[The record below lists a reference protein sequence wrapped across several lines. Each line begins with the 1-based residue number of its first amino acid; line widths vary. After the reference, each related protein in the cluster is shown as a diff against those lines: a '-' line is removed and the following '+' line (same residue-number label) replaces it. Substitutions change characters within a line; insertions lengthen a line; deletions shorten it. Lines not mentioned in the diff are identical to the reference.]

1 MKLDFVLNGKAITVP
16 DVPEDMLLVDL
27 LRTTLGLTGTKRG
40 CEDGVCGVCSVL
52 VDDKLTRS
60 CRTPVAGIAGR
71 TVTTIEGLGAPDGGL
86 SDLQQAFLDAGAVQC
101 GYCTPA
107 MVIAAEALL
116 RANPNPTREEIRRA
130 INPNLC
136 RCTGYQQ
143 IVDAIELTAKRRM
156 ENREWG
162 MANHESPTLLSPQ
175 PPQPVYVGS
184 SKLRNVDGPD
194 KVSGRAR
201 YVGDMKV
208 PGMLYAKVLR
218 SRLPHA
224 RIVRLDTGPALAVPG
239 VKAVITHA
247 DFVDHGNFGWPV
259 KDQYALA
266 YRKVRYVGEAI
277 AAVAAESE
285 AAAQAGVDAIVCE
298 LEALPVVSDMTRALD
313 PDAPMIPEKPATLTA
328 GGVGAG
334 NLCDRHIV
342 RNGDP
347 APILAECATVLDE
360 TYTFPHQEHAY
371 LETEGVLAIPE
382 PDGGVT
388 LYANNQSP
396 FINRDNAAALLG
408 LPARLVRVIQPPVG
422 GSFGGKDDILYQ
434 TSAQAAKLA
443 LLTGRPVRLV
453 LTRSE
458 SMAASYKRQAMQA
471 HLRLGA
477 DADGNLQA
485 AKVELLADSGAY
497 ASMTPLSS
505 WRATM
510 HAAGAYRY
518 RAVHVDTTAV
528 YTNNGYAGAFRGF
541 GNIQASAAAEM
552 AIDELAYRLGRDPLE
567 FRLQNC
573 LRQGDR
579 TMTGDLIDHE
589 VGLSACLEWV
599 REQSDWYRK
608 RASYA
613 EQAPEALRRRGIGVA
628 CYFHGSG
635 LGGEG
640 EDFAVST
647 LSIERDY
654 SLTLTS
660 GLTDYGQGSRT
671 VFTLLAAEVLGVN
684 IERVRILRPDT
695 HTAIDS
701 GPTVASRASLVGGN
715 AVRVA
720 AEKLLQQLNFAAAD
734 ALGCAPEQLVRV
746 GEAFVGP
753 DEEPLSFE
761 AVVDHARAMGLQ
773 LSTAGRWQ
781 IRPIKWDFKNGTG
794 EPYFCYV
801 FGALVAEVEVNM
813 KTGKTGVIGL
823 WAAHDAGKILY
834 PLGAL
839 GQFYGG
845 IVQGL
850 GYALTEHFRFE
861 NAIPQTLGLNTY
873 RIPRANDVPE
883 IVATYIQT
891 TLREGPFGAKNL
903 AEPVMIGAA
912 PAIANAVFHAT
923 GKRIRSLPII
933 PEKILERQ
941 DVLTFRRSNALK

>member
-1 MKLDFVLNGKAITVP
+1 MKLEFILNGGTVNLP
-16 DVPEDMLLVDL
+16 DVQEDTLLVDL
-27 LRTTLGLTGTKRG
+27 LRATLGLTGTKRG
-40 CEDGVCGVCSVL
+40 CEDGACGLCSVL
-52 VDDKLTRS
+52 VDDKLTKS
-60 CRTPVAGIAGR
+60 CRIPVVKIAGR
-71 TVTTIEGLGAPDGGL
+71 AVTTIEGLHAPDGGL

-101 GYCTPA
+101 GFCTPG

-116 RANPNPTREEIRRA
+116 RANPDPTREEIRRA

-143 IVDAIELTAKRRM
+143 IIDAIELAASRRHGVTASQRLSDS
-156 ENREWG
+156 
-162 MANHESPTLLSPQ
+162 ATSPAAAQPTTQTPQ
-175 PPQPVYVGS
+175 LVYVGS
-184 SKLRNVDGPD
+184 SKIRNVDGPD
-194 KVSGRAR
+194 KVSGRAK
-201 YVGDMKV
+201 YVGDMV
-208 PGMLYAKVLR
+208 LPGMLYAKVLR
-218 SRLPHA
+218 SAVPHA
-224 RIVRLDTGPALAVPG
+224 RIVRLDVSPALAVPG
-239 VKAVITHA
+239 VKAAITHA

-266 YRKVRYVGEAI
+266 YQKVRYVGDAI
-277 AAVAAESE
+277 AAVAAETE
-285 AAAQAGVDAIVCE
+285 AAAQAGIAAIVCE
-298 LEALPVVSDMTRALD
+298 LEELPVVSDMTRALD
-313 PDAPMIPEKPATLTA
+313 ADAPMIPDRPATMTTGDL
-328 GGVGAG
+328 GAG
-334 NLCDRHIV
+334 NLCDRHIL

-347 APILAECATVLDE
+347 GPILADCATVFEE
-360 TYTFPHQEHAY
+360 TYTFPYQEHVY

-396 FINRDNAAALLG
+396 FINRDNTAALLG

-443 LLTGRPVRLV
+443 LLTGRPVHLV
-453 LTRSE
+453 LSRSE
-458 SMAASYKRQAMQA
+458 SMVASYKRQAMQA
-471 HLRLGA
+471 RLRLGA

-485 AKVELLADSGAY
+485 AKVALLADSGAY
-497 ASMTPLSS
+497 ASMTPLAS

-510 HAAGAYRY
+510 HAAGVYRY
-518 RAVHVDTTAV
+518 QAVHVDTTAV

-541 GNIQASAAAEM
+541 GNVQAGAAAEM
-552 AIDELAYRLGRDPLE
+552 AIDELAYKLNRDPLE

-573 LRQGDR
+573 LRAGDA
-579 TMTGDLIDHE
+579 TMTGDPIDHE
-589 VGLSACLEWV
+589 VGLAACLEWV
-599 REQSDWYRK
+599 REQSDWEHK
-608 RASYA
+608 RAVYA
-613 EQAPEALRRRGIGVA
+613 AQPSDTLRRKGLGVA

-640 EDFAVST
+640 EDFSVST
-647 LSIERDY
+647 LQIEHDY
-654 SLTLTS
+654 SIDVTS

-671 VFTLLAAEVLGVN
+671 VFALLAAEVLGLDLDR
-684 IERVRILRPDT
+684 IRVLRPDT

-701 GPTVASRASLVGGN
+701 GPTVASRASIVGGN

-734 ALGCAPEQLVRV
+734 ALGCTPEQLVRN
-746 GEAFVGP
+746 GELFIGP

-773 LSTAGRWQ
+773 LSVEGRWQ
-781 IRPIKWDFKNGTG
+781 IRPIKWDFEKGTG

-801 FGALVAEVEVNM
+801 FGALVAEVEVNAQ
-813 KTGKTGVIGL
+813 TGRTRVTGI

-891 TLREGPFGAKNL
+891 SLREGPYGAKNL
-903 AEPVMIGAA
+903 AEPVMIGTA
-912 PAIANAVFHAT
+912 PAIANAVFQAT
-923 GKRIRSLPII
+923 GKRIRSLPIT
-933 PEKILERQ
+933 PEKVMGNL
-941 DVLTFRRSNALK
+941 

>member
-1 MKLDFVLNGKAITVP
+1 MKLEFILNGEAISLP
-16 DVPEDMLLVDL
+16 DVPEDMVLVDL
-27 LRTTLGLTGTKRG
+27 LRVRLGLTGTKRG

-52 VDDKLTRS
+52 VDDKLTKA
-60 CRTPVAGIAGR
+60 CRTPVANIAGR

-116 RANPNPTREEIRRA
+116 RINPHPTRAEIRHA

-143 IVDAIELTAKRRM
+143 IIEAIELAAQRRM
-156 ENREWG
+156 GESANSELRITHHASRLTDSESQNQESKIENRK
-162 MANHESPTLLSPQ
+162 
-175 PPQPVYVGS
+175 YVGS
-184 SKLRNVDGPD
+184 FTIRNVDGPD
-194 KVSGRAR
+194 KLTGRAK
-201 YVGDMKV
+201 YVGDMRV

-224 RIVRLDTGPALAVPG
+224 RILRLDTAPALAVPG

-277 AAVAAESE
+277 AAVAAETE

-313 PDAPMIPEKPATLTA
+313 ADAPLIPDRPATMTNGDL
-328 GGVGAG
+328 GAG

-347 APILAECATVLDE
+347 APLLAACAVRVDE

-396 FINRDNAAALLG
+396 FINRDNTAALLG
-408 LPARLVRVIQPPVG
+408 LPAHRVRVIQPPVG
-422 GSFGGKDDILYQ
+422 GAFGGKDDILYQ

-443 LLTGRPVRLV
+443 LLAGRPVRLV

-458 SMAASYKRQAMQA
+458 SMTASYKREAVQA

-477 DADGNLQA
+477 DANGNLQA
-485 AKVELLADSGAY
+485 AKVALLVDSGAY

-518 RAVHVDTTAV
+518 QAVHVDTTAV

-541 GNIQASAAAEM
+541 GNVQASAAAEM
-552 AIDELAYRLGRDPLE
+552 AVDELAGTLGRDPLE
-567 FRLQNC
+567 LRLQNC
-573 LRQGDR
+573 LCQGDR
-579 TMTGDLIDHE
+579 TMTGDPLDHE

-599 REQSDWYRK
+599 RDQSDWRHK

-613 EQAPEALRRRGIGVA
+613 QQAPDALRRRGIGVA
-628 CYFHGSG
+628 CYFHGTG

-647 LSIERDY
+647 LNVAPDY
-654 SLTLTS
+654 SVVLTS

-671 VFTLLAAEVLGVN
+671 VFTVLAAEILGVD
-684 IERVRILRPDT
+684 IERVHMLRPDT
-695 HTAIDS
+695 HTAINS

-720 AEKLLQQLNFAAAD
+720 AEKLLQQLHFAAAD
-734 ALGCAPEQLVRV
+734 ALNCAPEQLVRA

-753 DEEPLSFE
+753 DEEPLPFE
-761 AVVDHARAMGLQ
+761 AVVDHARAMGLP
-773 LSTAGRWQ
+773 LAAEGRWQ
-781 IRPIKWDFKNGTG
+781 IRPIHWDFRAGTG

-813 KTGKTGVIGL
+813 QTGRTGVTGI

-873 RIPRANDVPE
+873 RLPRANDVPE

-903 AEPVMIGAA
+903 AEPVMIGVA
-912 PAIANAVFHAT
+912 PAIANAIFHAT
-923 GKRIRSLPII
+923 GKRIRSLPIT
-933 PEKILERQ
+933 PEKVIGNR
-941 DVLTFRRSNALK
+941 